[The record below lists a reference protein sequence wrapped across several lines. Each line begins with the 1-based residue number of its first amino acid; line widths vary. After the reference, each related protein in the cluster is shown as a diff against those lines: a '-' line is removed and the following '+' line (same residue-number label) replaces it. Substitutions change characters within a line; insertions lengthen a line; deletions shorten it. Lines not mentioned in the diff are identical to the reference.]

1 MIFRGSIEKR
11 CVENQIVL
19 SAIAL
24 AGRAHQD
31 RERGGVE
38 GPSKKWNGGTEERGG
53 RRGQIIIIYDY
64 KRRRDNWAEI
74 TPPQAGRFTRHL
86 WEMKL
91 FSCSPKKKLFRWASR
106 KLPTLSLDWK
116 QELRIVEHMVVGKRR
131 EWNNHGR

>member
-38 GPSKKWNGGTEERGG
+38 GPSKKWNGGTEEGG
-53 RRGQIIIIYDY
+53 GAAWPNNHHLRLQKEARQLG
-64 KRRRDNWAEI
+64 RDNA
-74 TPPQAGRFTRHL
+74 TTGRAIYKAFMGDETIF
-86 WEMKL
+86 MP
-91 FSCSPKKKLFRWASR
+91 S
-106 KLPTLSLDWK
+106 
-116 QELRIVEHMVVGKRR
+116 
-131 EWNNHGR
+131 

>member
-38 GPSKKWNGGTEERGG
+38 EPSKKWDGGMEEGG
-53 RRGQIIIIYDY
+53 GGVA
-64 KRRRDNWAEI
+64 K
-74 TPPQAGRFTRHL
+74 
-86 WEMKL
+86 
-91 FSCSPKKKLFRWASR
+91 
-106 KLPTLSLDWK
+106 
-116 QELRIVEHMVVGKRR
+116 
-131 EWNNHGR
+131 

>member
-1 MIFRGSIEKR
+1 MTFRGSIEKR

-31 RERGGVE
+31 RERGGIE
-38 GPSKKWNGGTEERGG
+38 GPSKKWDGGKGG

-74 TPPQAGRFTRHL
+74 TPPQHRQGDLQGIYGR
-86 WEMKL
+86 
-91 FSCSPKKKLFRWASR
+91 
-106 KLPTLSLDWK
+106 
-116 QELRIVEHMVVGKRR
+116 
-131 EWNNHGR
+131 